1 MMMGFGFIGIL
12 LVIALIAL
20 IGGRLPQGGQTVFR
34 NTGSSQSPLDI
45 LDARYAKC
53 EINKQE
59 YDQMREDLSK

>member
-1 MMMGFGFIGIL
+1 MMMGFGFFGIL

-20 IGGRLPQGGQTVFR
+20 MVGRLPQGGQTIFK
-34 NTGSSQSPLDI
+34 NIGSSQSPREI
-45 LDARYAKC
+45 LEARYAKG